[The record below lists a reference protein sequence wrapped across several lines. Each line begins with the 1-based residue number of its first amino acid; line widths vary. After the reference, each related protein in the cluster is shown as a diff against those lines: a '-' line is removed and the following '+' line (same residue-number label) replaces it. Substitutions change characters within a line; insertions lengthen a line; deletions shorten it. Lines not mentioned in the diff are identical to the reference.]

1 MFKYIVEGKTLEE
14 AIDKACDEINI
25 DPEYVHYSVIE
36 EKENKVVIEAFT
48 MTEVIDY
55 AQEYLLTIIK
65 DYELEGKAVST
76 LNDGVIRITLDTT
89 HNSILIGKNGHTL
102 QCMNE
107 VVRTAVYNYFHER
120 FKILLDIN
128 DYKDE
133 KYEKIIRIAKKVAR
147 EVRQTH
153 LTAQLDPMTSD
164 ERRVV
169 HNLLTNYENIR
180 TESSGHGDK
189 RAVNII
195 YDENKEVHK
204 EEEK

>member
-1 MFKYIVEGKTLEE
+1 MLKFKVEGKTLEE

-25 DPEYVHYSVIE
+25 DPEYVHYSVVE
-36 EKENKVVIEAFT
+36 QTDDKVVIEAFT
-48 MTEVIDY
+48 ITEVIDY
-55 AQEYLLTIIK
+55 AQEYLLQIIK

-76 LNDGVIRITLDTT
+76 LQEGVIRITLDTT

-102 QCMNE
+102 QCLNE

-133 KYEKIIRIAKKVAR
+133 KYEKIIRIAKKVAKD
-147 EVRQTH
+147 VQSSH
-153 LTAQLDPMTSD
+153 ITAQLDPMTSD
-164 ERRVV
+164 ERRIV
-169 HNLLTNYENIR
+169 HNILSNYHNIK

-195 YDENKEVHK
+195 WV
-204 EEEK
+204 EEKENQAN